1 MNVTAIRAT
10 KPIDHTPYSAAR
22 ERLLAEKRDLW
33 RQLQASSGTLA
44 EIDKVAEED
53 QARVLH
59 DQFVSLRVG
68 HLAYRRLKQI
78 DSALARLADG
88 SYGVCADCGGPISP
102 KRLAAIPSAERCIAC
117 QEQAAHNEDG
127 PAPLMRDAA

>member
-1 MNVTAIRAT
+1 MNVTQITAT
-10 KPIDHTPYSAAR
+10 KQTHRAPHSLAR
-22 ERLLAEKRDLW
+22 ERLLAEKSDLW

-44 EIDKVAEED
+44 ELDKVPEED
-53 QARVLH
+53 QARLLH

-78 DSALARLADG
+78 DAALARLAEG
-88 SYGVCADCGGPISP
+88 SYGICLDCEGPISP

-117 QEQAAHNEDG
+117 QERAANDDG